1 MSLGDFLD
9 NARREARVI
18 KGEATKDTHFSSE
31 HPYPDAASAADA
43 FARAREKL
51 FHVDGWS
58 TLPGFSAKFGL
69 YDRAGLR
76 KPGGGPEPGDC
87 VRISLPG
94 PLPENWVTVTGVRT
108 GATEAEFTVSPCGD
122 PQAKAGTPGQVQHFF
137 GGEATS
143 TFRVELQGTTLVA
156 SEIGRDE
163 RINNQ
168 GDEAGG
174 RAVVNTLIAEGGW
187 ALFQKM
193 QWKKLTDYLADCQ
206 S

>member
-9 NARREARVI
+9 NAKREARVI
-18 KGEATKDTHFSSE
+18 QGEATKDTRFSSE
-31 HPYPDAASAADA
+31 HPYPDAASAAEA

-58 TLPGFSAKFGL
+58 TLPGFSARFGL
-69 YDRAGLR
+69 YDQAGLR
-76 KPGGGPEPGDC
+76 KTGGPAVGDC
-87 VRISLPG
+87 VRITLPG
-94 PLPENWVTVTGVRT
+94 PLPENWVTVTDVRT
-108 GATEAEFTVSPCGD
+108 GPHEAQFTVSPCGN
-122 PQAKAGTPGQVQHFF
+122 PKARAENAEGEVAHFF

-143 TFRVELQGTTLVA
+143 TFRVELQGNTLVA
-156 SEIGRDE
+156 SEIGRNE

-187 ALFQKM
+187 ALFQEM
-193 QWKKLTDYLADCQ
+193 QWKKLTDFLAHL
-206 S
+206 

>member
-1 MSLGDFLD
+1 MRLGDFLD
-9 NARREARVI
+9 NAKREAQVI
-18 KGEATKDTHFSSE
+18 KGEATKDTRFSSE
-31 HPYPDAASAADA
+31 HPYPDAASTAEA

-51 FHVDGWS
+51 FYVDGWS

-76 KPGGGPEPGDC
+76 KPGSPAVGDC
-87 VRISLPG
+87 IRISLPG
-94 PLPENWVTVTGVRT
+94 PLPENWVTVTDVRT
-108 GATEAEFTVSPCGD
+108 GPAEAQFTVSPCGN
-122 PQAKAGTPGQVQHFF
+122 PKAGGESTEGQVAHFF

-143 TFRVELQGTTLVA
+143 TFQVALKGNTLVA

-193 QWKKLTDYLADCQ
+193 QWKKLTDYLAHC
-206 S
+206 

>member
-1 MSLGDFLD
+1 MSLGDFLE
-9 NARREARVI
+9 NVKREARVI
-18 KGEATKDTHFSSE
+18 KGEATKDTRFSSQ
-31 HPYPDAASAADA
+31 HSYPDTASAAEA

-51 FHVDGWS
+51 FHMDGWS

-76 KPGGGPEPGDC
+76 KTDGPAVGDC
-87 VRISLPG
+87 VRITLPG
-94 PLPENWVTVTGVRT
+94 PLPENWVTVTDVRL
-108 GATEAEFTVSPCGD
+108 GPQEAQFTVSPCGD
-122 PQAKAGTPGQVQHFF
+122 PKAAGESAEGTVAHFF

-143 TFRVELQGTTLVA
+143 TFRVELQGNTLVA

-168 GDEAGG
+168 GNEAGG

-187 ALFQKM
+187 ALFQQM
-193 QWKKLTDYLADCQ
+193 QWKKLTDYLAHL
-206 S
+206 

>member
-9 NARREARVI
+9 KAKQEARVI
-18 KGEATKDTHFSSE
+18 QGEATKDTRFSSQ
-31 HPYPDAASAADA
+31 HPYPDAASATQA
-43 FARAREKL
+43 FARAQEKL

-76 KPGGGPEPGDC
+76 KTGSPAVGDC
-87 VRISLPG
+87 VRITLPG
-94 PLPENWVTVTGVRT
+94 PLPENWVTVTDVQT
-108 GATEAEFTVSPCGD
+108 GPRQAQFTVQPCGNPKD
-122 PQAKAGTPGQVQHFF
+122 REESPEGAVAHFF

-143 TFRVELQGTTLVA
+143 TFRVELQGNTLVA
-156 SEIGRDE
+156 SETGRNE

-168 GDEAGG
+168 GDEAGS

-187 ALFQKM
+187 AMFQEM
-193 QWKKLTDYLADCQ
+193 QWKKLTDYLAHC
-206 S
+206 